1 MVNRKRRQG
10 FTLIELLVV
19 ISIIALLISILL
31 PSLGKSRKAARMI
44 QSMSNLKG
52 QNVASSSYRDDMKGF
67 MPCTL
72 TYYRGGTPWSKADP
86 TKLPTEYLAG
96 WCTWS
101 YGGKNSG
108 TKSKYAGLKTD
119 FDVEAADR
127 PLNPYVYPNL
137 KFEAPAW
144 TYPQVPTG
152 AACMDKNYP
161 DRDKADAAV
170 FKDPSDKIDYQQ
182 NWPNPDTK
190 TFLSAYEAVGN
201 TYQFNA
207 KWWQPIIQKLGQS
220 KFVESFN
227 FGAARMA
234 QADNYQPSR
243 FVWVH
248 DQTADLVVNSPPKF
262 RLKNGYDDYNKS
274 VMGFMDGHGAYLTV
288 IGGNTAEA
296 YSNDKYTFVFE
307 DLRIK

>member
-31 PSLGKSRKAARMI
+31 PSLGKSRKAARMV

-72 TYYRGGTPWSKADP
+72 AYYRGGTPWSKADSSRTP
-86 TKLPTEYLAG
+86 NDYLVG

-108 TKSKYAGLKTD
+108 TKSKYAGDKTG
-119 FDVEAADR
+119 FDIEAADR

-144 TYPQVPTG
+144 TYPQTPTG

-190 TFLSAYEAVGN
+190 NFLSAYEAVGN

-207 KWWQPIIQKLGQS
+207 KWWGPIYGKVGDFF
-220 KFVESFN
+220 KSFN

-234 QADNYQPSR
+234 QADNFQPSR

-248 DQTADLVVNSPPKF
+248 DQTADLVVNSNAKF

-288 IGGNTAEA
+288 IGGGSDEA